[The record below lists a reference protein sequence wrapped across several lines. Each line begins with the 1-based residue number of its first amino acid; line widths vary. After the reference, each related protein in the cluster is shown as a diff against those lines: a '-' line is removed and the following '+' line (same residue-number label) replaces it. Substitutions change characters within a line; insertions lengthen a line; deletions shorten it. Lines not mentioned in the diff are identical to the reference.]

1 MVKLSSALA
10 PAKIN
15 LFLRIVG
22 RRSDGYHE
30 LDSLFVPIGVY
41 DRIRLALRPAN
52 AAAVTVRCNRADLG
66 SATENLAGRAASAF
80 MDEFGINAEVMIDL
94 EKNIP
99 VGAGLG
105 GGSSDA
111 GAVLRMLASLER
123 IADHARLARLA
134 LSLGADVPYFLD
146 PRPARVAGI
155 GERIAPLRK
164 FAALDLVVAAP
175 PMQVRTADVYGALT
189 RGQWSGAARD
199 EDVKALARGAL
210 DAKLLVNDLAAP
222 AMALH
227 PEISELKALLE
238 GAGAGVAAMSGSG
251 GAVFGAFASG
261 GDARRCADTLARL
274 APRAWVVAAKSAP
287 SPLDAG
293 IGRRVSRGR

>member
-22 RRSDGYHE
+22 RRPDGYHE
-30 LDSLFVPIGVY
+30 LDSLLVPIGVH
-41 DRIRLALRPAN
+41 DRIRLAVRPAN
-52 AAAVTVRCNRADLG
+52 AAAVTLRCSRAGLG
-66 SATENLAGRAASAF
+66 SPAENLAGRAATAF
-80 MDEFGINAEVMIDL
+80 MREFGVSAEVMIDL

-123 IADHARLARLA
+123 IDDHARLARVA

-146 PRPARVAGI
+146 PRPARVGGI
-155 GERIAPLRK
+155 GERVAPLNK
-164 FAALDLVVAAP
+164 FAAVDLVVAAP
-175 PMQVRTADVYGALT
+175 PIEVRTADVYRALT
-189 RGQWSGAARD
+189 PEQWSGAARD
-199 EDVKALARGAL
+199 ADVKVLAKGKL
-210 DAKLLVNDLAAP
+210 DARLLVNDLAAP
-222 AMALH
+222 AMARH

-238 GAGAGVAAMSGSG
+238 GAGASAAAMTGSG
-251 GAVFGAFASG
+251 GAVFGAFADET
-261 GDARRCADTLARL
+261 DARRGAGEVASR
-274 APRAWVVAAKSAP
+274 APRAWVVATKAP
-287 SPLDAG
+287 ATPCGKGLS
-293 IGRRVSRGR
+293 